1 MSEVPPNTPKRQAI
15 VERLRQ
21 RIDCFRKRH
30 DSCQAQLEET
40 QPSREL
46 KQLQES
52 RIYQSKILENKV
64 KMNAKIRPEQISKLT
79 KQEESGPESKTTAA
93 ANNTGLQVLYTL
105 YFLTS
110 KLQPNYKQVD
120 FLFTLNLLLKINFLH
135 LYFRTAFIE
144 HRDLFLYFTYLPKYF
159 RPVRNENSQAHRL
172 TAKDKIMMKCQP
184 PSRRNM
190 LVLKTKMMFIVM

>member
-64 KMNAKIRPEQISKLT
+64 KMNAKIRPEH
-79 KQEESGPESKTTAA
+79 
-93 ANNTGLQVLYTL
+93 NTGLQVLYTL

-110 KLQPNYKQVD
+110 K
-120 FLFTLNLLLKINFLH
+120 
-135 LYFRTAFIE
+135 
-144 HRDLFLYFTYLPKYF
+144 
-159 RPVRNENSQAHRL
+159 
-172 TAKDKIMMKCQP
+172 
-184 PSRRNM
+184 
-190 LVLKTKMMFIVM
+190 